1 MLRRALA
8 VAFAAASLALL
19 PATAS
24 ATPEPA
30 PVETYSGTSFSAFT
44 QVGLSDGRT
53 VQISLSEGRSAGQ
66 DSRAFLYVT
75 TFRESSCPW
84 GPCQTEFA
92 STSVELSVGQ
102 LGFDG
107 GLSGVSITDV
117 PVTFVRYVFD
127 PATYAYSPVE
137 ETVSLSVVLTGTGP
151 VSRSASHGPACGD
164 GSRECQ
170 AIRVEA
176 SRAAV
181 SEITFGT
188 ETVTGEGSLSRG
200 HSVDAAAPKFVDDGS
215 RRLAGWRAGAV
226 PS

>member
-1 MLRRALA
+1 VLRRALA
-8 VAFAAASLALL
+8 VAFAAAGLALV

-30 PVETYSGTSFSAFT
+30 PVENYSGTSFSAST
-44 QVGLSDGRT
+44 QAVLFDGRT
-53 VQISLSEGRSAGQ
+53 VRISLGENRSAGL
-66 DSRAFLYVT
+66 DSRASLFVT
-75 TFRESSCPW
+75 TFRQSSCPW

-92 STSVELSVGQ
+92 ATSVELSAAQ
-102 LGFDG
+102 LDFDG
-107 GLSGVSITDV
+107 GLSGVSVTDV

-137 ETVSLSVVLTGTGP
+137 ETLSLSVVLTGAGP
-151 VSRSASHGPACGD
+151 VARSASHGPVCGD

-188 ETVTGEGSLSRG
+188 ETVTGEGSLFRG
-200 HSVDAAAPKFVDDGS
+200 HWVDAAAPKFVYDGS
-215 RRLAGWRAGAV
+215 
-226 PS
+226 